1 MIYFLTKRIASSIVL
16 IFAVSFVGFIL
27 LGLASGDT
35 AQNML
40 GQNATQQ
47 QIDAKNVELG
57 LDQPLLVRYG
67 RWLSAAVHG
76 DLGRSWF
83 TSENVVQSLA
93 TRLPVT
99 LSLVIGVMIVAS
111 IVSFALGSLA
121 AIRRGGVD
129 RFVQM
134 FSILGYGLPGF
145 LVALFLVTVFAVQ
158 LGWFPATGYITPQ
171 RSVPGW
177 LLSIAL
183 PVAALSI
190 TTIAGVTQQVR
201 SEVAETLERDY
212 VRTLRSRGLPERIV
226 IVKHVLRNAA
236 APALTVLALQ
246 FVGLLG
252 GSVVVESIFAL
263 PGLGTMAVRYTE
275 RGDIPVV
282 MGLIVLTVAIVVIVN
297 LIVDLA
303 IGWLNPKSRTA

>member
-1 MIYFLTKRIASSIVL
+1 MISFLIKRIASSALL
-16 IFAVSFVGFIL
+16 ILAVSFVGFTL
-27 LGLASGDT
+27 LSLAAGDT

-57 LDQPLLVRYG
+57 LDQPMLIRYG
-67 RWLSAAVHG
+67 QWLSSAVRG

-83 TSENVVQSLA
+83 TSENVFDSLG

-99 LSLVIGVMIVAS
+99 LSLVIGVMILAS
-111 IVSFALGSLA
+111 ILSFALGSLA
-121 AIRRGGVD
+121 AIRRGAID
-129 RFVQM
+129 RFVQV
-134 FSILGYGLPGF
+134 FSIVGYGLPGF
-145 LVALFLVTVFAVQ
+145 LVALFLVTLFAVQ
-158 LGWFPATGYITPQ
+158 LGWFPATGYTMPQ
-171 RSVPGW
+171 RSIPGW
-177 LLSIAL
+177 LVSITL

-201 SEVAETLERDY
+201 SEVAEVLERDY
-212 VRTLRSRGLPERIV
+212 IRTLRSRGLPERVV
-226 IVKHVLRNAA
+226 ILKHVLRNAA
-236 APALTVLALQ
+236 SPALTVLALQ

-252 GSVVVESIFAL
+252 GSVVVESVFAL

-275 RGDIPVV
+275 RGDVPVV
-282 MGLIVLTVAIVVIVN
+282 MGLIVLTVAIVVIIN